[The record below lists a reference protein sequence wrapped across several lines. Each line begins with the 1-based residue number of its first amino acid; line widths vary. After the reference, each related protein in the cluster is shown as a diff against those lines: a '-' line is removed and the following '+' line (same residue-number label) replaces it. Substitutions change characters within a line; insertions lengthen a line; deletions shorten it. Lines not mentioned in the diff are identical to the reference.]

1 MAMGV
6 SPSICSGDFDSV
18 RLLQA
23 LHDFRSTNLTAVATQ
38 YRMTRNSGEARNFT
52 YVFDKTPFTDEPI
65 CSEIATY
72 VDQVFGTEMRLIYG
86 TTEIGV
92 TIANRPGFLGRTI
105 ARLYAVFAA
114 RSRALCQR
122 PRQPG
127 LLSDDVL
134 QVNRHHMTVPH
145 HLSSFDEE
153 IAHLHWTRQ

>member
-1 MAMGV
+1 MAMGM
-6 SPSICSGDFDSV
+6 SASRRSGDFESV
-18 RLLQA
+18 RLPRA
-23 LHDFRSTNLTAVATQ
+23 LHDFRITNLAAAATQ
-38 YRMTRNSGEARNFT
+38 YRMTRNSGEAKNFT
-52 YVFDKTPFTDEPI
+52 RAFDKLSFTDEPV

-134 QVNRHHMTVPH
+134 QVNRHHMTIPH
-145 HLSSFDEE
+145 HLSAFDEE
-153 IAHLHWTRQ
+153 ITHLHWPRQ